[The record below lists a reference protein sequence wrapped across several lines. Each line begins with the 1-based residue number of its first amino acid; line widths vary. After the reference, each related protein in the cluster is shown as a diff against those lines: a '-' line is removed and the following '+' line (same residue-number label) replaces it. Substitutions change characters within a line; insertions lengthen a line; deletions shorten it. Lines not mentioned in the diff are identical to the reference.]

1 MSYQR
6 GASRNRWPLDAR
18 ARVEW
23 LEKEVARLRIIA
35 REQEHRIHAL
45 TRAPEPHVPY
55 RDTLTPEQRTTRPV
69 LHPDDTPEI
78 CAERR
83 AALFEATKPRSMVTP
98 MNRTTQR
105 KAA

>member
-35 REQEHRIHAL
+35 REQEQRIHAL
-45 TRAPEPHVPY
+45 TRAPEPHVAY

-69 LHPDDTPEI
+69 LT
-78 CAERR
+78 
-83 AALFEATKPRSMVTP
+83 
-98 MNRTTQR
+98 RTTPRRYAPNDGRHSSRPPGPGARVHQ
-105 KAA
+105 